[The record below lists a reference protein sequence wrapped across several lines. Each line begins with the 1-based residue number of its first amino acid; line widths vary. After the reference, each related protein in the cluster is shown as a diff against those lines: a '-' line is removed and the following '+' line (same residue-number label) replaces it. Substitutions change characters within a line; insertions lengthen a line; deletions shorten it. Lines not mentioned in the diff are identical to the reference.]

1 MDRGRA
7 GFVAATARRSKR
19 WAIMF
24 GRMRISRWL
33 AAVAVTAAAAGADLM
48 VDTLWPAPAEAQ
60 WFGDRP
66 YTAHR
71 PRSGGFF
78 QELFGPYHPRERD
91 YEQRRAPRV
100 DHTRPPPPPKVAK
113 APNATTILVMGDDM
127 ADWLASGL
135 EDAFSDAPDVAVV
148 RKDKL
153 HSGLLRYDAKS
164 DLDWW
169 HVARDILTQEK
180 AKYVVMML
188 GLHDR
193 ENIRESDLAKEA
205 EKQQAEKQA
214 LADKQAAE
222 KKQDN
227 KANDKDGDKNGDKKA
242 QDKDKK
248 EQADKQKAA
257 EAEKPKPKPPNGVIE
272 FHTDRWAAVYAKR
285 IDETIAALK
294 SKGVPVFWVGLPA
307 IRGPKSTADVSYLN
321 DLYRA
326 RAERAGVVF
335 IDVWDGFVDD
345 AGKYSTFGPDYEGQM
360 RRLRSND
367 GVFFTNYGAR
377 KLAHYVEREIHR
389 YMSNR
394 SLQVALP
401 TGPVAV
407 PNGKST
413 ERPVI
418 GPVVPLT
425 VATGTSDEL
434 LGAAGTR
441 PSHGDSI
448 ASRVLVNGE
457 PVSAQPGRADDFAWP
472 PGSDA
477 NRAKPTE
484 GQKPAANQQSSLA
497 PAAAPVPAPAAAGGK
512 RPIRIIVPGEPVPP
526 TPEAKPAATTKP
538 ALAER
543 KPEQSAQNAGAAK
556 PAEVKPQPTHSSPPP
571 RKRNFDFRLPNPF
584 GWLR

>member
-1 MDRGRA
+1 
-7 GFVAATARRSKR
+7 
-19 WAIMF
+19 MF

-33 AAVAVTAAAAGADLM
+33 VAAAVLALAACAGLL
-48 VDTLWPAPAEAQ
+48 VDGLWPAPAQAQ
-60 WFGDRP
+60 WFGERP
-66 YTAHR
+66 STAHR

-78 QELFGPYHPRERD
+78 QEMFGPYHPRERE

-100 DHTRPPPPPKVAK
+100 DHTRPPPPPKAAK
-113 APNATTILVMGDDM
+113 AANAATIVVMGDDM

-135 EDAFSDAPDVAVV
+135 EEAFADAPDMTVV

-169 HVARDILTQEK
+169 HVARDLLAQQK
-180 AKYVVMML
+180 ANFVVMML

-214 LADKQAAE
+214 QADKQAAE

-227 KANDKDGDKNGDKKA
+227 KANDKNADKAAQEKK
-242 QDKDKK
+242 D
-248 EQADKQKAA
+248 QADKQKAA

-272 FHTDRWAAVYAKR
+272 FHTDRWAAVYSKR
-285 IDETIAALK
+285 VDETIAALK

-307 IRGPKSTADVSYLN
+307 IRGAKSTADVSYLN

-345 AGKYSTFGPDYEGQM
+345 AGKFSNFGPDYEGQM

-367 GVFFTNYGAR
+367 GVFFTNYGSR

-407 PNGKST
+407 PNGKSAA
-413 ERPVI
+413 RPVV

-425 VATGTSDEL
+425 VSTGTTDEL
-434 LGAAGTR
+434 LGGAGTR

-457 PVSAQPGRADDFAWP
+457 PVNAQPGRADDFAWP
-472 PGSDA
+472 PGNDA
-477 NRAKPTE
+477 NGAKQPAAQ
-484 GQKPAANQQSSLA
+484 GQKPAAKQQSSLA
-497 PAAAPVPAPAAAGGK
+497 PPAAPAPAAASAK
-512 RPIRIIVPGEPVPP
+512 RSIRIITPGQPD
-526 TPEAKPAATTKP
+526 PAAAKTESKSAP
-538 ALAER
+538 ANGKAE
-543 KPEQSAQNAGAAK
+543 ETAQDANAPKA
-556 PAEVKPQPTHSSPPP
+556 PAEVKPQPTHASPPP
-571 RKRNFDFRLPNPF
+571 RRRHSGFPFPNPF

>member
-1 MDRGRA
+1 MERATVAGRYGRG
-7 GFVAATARRSKR
+7 GPRSKR

-24 GRMRISRWL
+24 GRMRTSRRL
-33 AAVAVTAAAAGADLM
+33 VAAAVLAVAAGVGLV
-48 VDTLWPAPAEAQ
+48 VDGLWPAPAQAQ
-60 WFGDRP
+60 WFGERP
-66 YTAHR
+66 YVAHR

-78 QELFGPYHPRERD
+78 QEMFGPYQPRERE

-100 DHTRPPPPPKVAK
+100 DHTRPPPPPKAAK
-113 APNATTILVMGDDM
+113 AANATTIVVMGDDM
-127 ADWLASGL
+127 ADWLAYGL
-135 EDAFSDAPDVAVV
+135 EDAFSDAPDMAVV

-169 HVARDILTQEK
+169 HVARDLLTQEK
-180 AKYVVMML
+180 ANYVVMML

-214 LADKQAAE
+214 QADKQAAE
-222 KKQDN
+222 KKQDS
-227 KANDKDGDKNGDKKA
+227 KANDKNGDKTA
-242 QDKDKK
+242 QDKKD
-248 EQADKQKAA
+248 QADKQKTAA

-272 FHTDRWAAVYAKR
+272 FRTDRWAAVYSKR

-294 SKGVPVFWVGLPA
+294 SKGVPVFWVGLPS
-307 IRGPKSTADVSYLN
+307 IRGPKATADASYLN

-345 AGKYSTFGPDYEGQM
+345 AGKFSSFGPDYEGQM
-360 RRLRSND
+360 RRLRSSD
-367 GVFFTNYGAR
+367 GVFFTSYGAR

-407 PNGKST
+407 PNGKSAA
-413 ERPVI
+413 RPEV

-425 VATGTSDEL
+425 VTTGTSDEL
-434 LGAAGTR
+434 LGGAGSK
-441 PSHGDSI
+441 PAHGDAV

-457 PVSAQPGRADDFAWP
+457 PVSAPHGRADDFAWP

-477 NRAKPTE
+477 NRPAPPAGQ
-484 GQKPAANQQSSLA
+484 GQKPAADRQSSLA
-497 PAAAPVPAPAAAGGK
+497 PAAAPAAASGK
-512 RPIRIIVPGEPVPP
+512 RPIRIITPGQPDPAAAKTES
-526 TPEAKPAATTKP
+526 KPAP
-538 ALAER
+538 ADGKAE
-543 KPEQSAQNAGAAK
+543 QTAQDANAPKA
-556 PAEVKPQPTHSSPPP
+556 PAEVKPQPTHASPPP
-571 RKRNFDFRLPNPF
+571 HRRRPAFQFPNPF